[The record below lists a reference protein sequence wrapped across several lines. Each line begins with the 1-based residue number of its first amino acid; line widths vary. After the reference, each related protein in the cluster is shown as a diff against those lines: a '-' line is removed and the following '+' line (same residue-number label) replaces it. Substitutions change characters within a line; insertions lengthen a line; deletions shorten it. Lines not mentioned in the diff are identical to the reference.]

1 MLFIMWAVI
10 DTIDN
15 LFNDTQPNNNYSPI
29 PTTTTENNKN
39 IKNKWQSFNFL
50 RLELFDFFRP
60 DPLWIHGNDLDR
72 LSMVGLLWL
81 VGWWLGCHS
90 VC

>member
-39 IKNKWQSFNFL
+39 IKNK
-50 RLELFDFFRP
+50 
-60 DPLWIHGNDLDR
+60 
-72 LSMVGLLWL
+72 
-81 VGWWLGCHS
+81 
-90 VC
+90 